1 MERQIV
7 EIGLLGVGKGLR
19 VVVLLLLLLG
29 ICGGVGRAQTL
40 QTTDG
45 VKHGEV
51 DFSAGLNTDGY
62 EVEVGVAYFPIQFIG
77 IKSQLGF
84 AGELKAVEDWGLD
97 EEKSGHH
104 YAVRFKFMPSV
115 VVRSPMLLNWRQQE
129 AGLYL
134 FAEPGVVLSP
144 GASGSKGAKV
154 ATWKLRTGITMQFD
168 RSMVF
173 VGYGISDFSLYSGRP
188 YNQHG
193 LPSDDNYIT
202 HSVFIGMAYK
212 F

>member
-1 MERQIV
+1 MNRQIV
-7 EIGLLGVGKGLR
+7 ETGLRGVSKELR
-19 VVVLLLLLLG
+19 VVVLILLLG
-29 ICGGVGRAQTL
+29 LCGGVSRAQSL

-62 EVEVGVAYFPIQFIG
+62 EVEMGVAYFPIQYMG
-77 IKSQLGF
+77 IKSQIGF
-84 AGELKAVEDWGLD
+84 AGELKALEDWGLD
-97 EEKSGHH
+97 EEESGHH

-115 VVRSPMLLNWRQQE
+115 VVRSPMLLNWKQQE

-134 FAEPGVVLSP
+134 FAEPGVVFSP

-154 ATWKLRTGITMQFD
+154 VTWKLRTGITMQFD
-168 RSMVF
+168 RMMIF

-188 YNQHG
+188 YNYHG
-193 LPSDDNYIT
+193 LPYNDNHTT
-202 HSVFIGMAYK
+202 HSVFIGTAYK